1 MSTLIELHE
10 IDEFSLVKSIPD
22 SAINDEI
29 ISNIKNLDEKRELE
43 PFIRQ
48 ILYDPNETPHGPTE
62 IADILTTHLHI
73 RGEKRL
79 AAFVLKGKSFKT
91 VTSRNFAHQFLKFR
105 QIPGLGLMVFGAVG
119 KIQDDAQR
127 DFVQIAF
134 DSKRDYL
141 IIDSQNLA
149 RLLIAYDKIC
159 PKDGTPYNDEGIC
172 NNGHELDKGI
182 TLEMRVREKASY
194 TIIELKDKSNAGA
207 KRYTAKVLLDKHY
220 PKDVIRTVIHDVTE
234 EIKSSNYYR
243 NEIAKLRW
251 KETKAHVVWLYI
263 AFDLNDIQRSNWI
276 CRTCW
281 IDSSLSVDMRP
292 LGLNG
297 NEILDDIEI
306 EWNDDYHS
314 LKAFYEKSTA
324 KKEDV
329 LNSDQRILTEMTEF
343 AEEAIKLFDKYKCG
357 VIPENEF
364 VVMMQKMESLVTD
377 IYNQSTD
384 IPKATIDS
392 EDYDQACHNIFATIH
407 DMFLY
412 YNKKGL
418 ETWPKQNRDFLMED
432 TIKRYKDDLERINFE
447 KSKIR

>member
-1 MSTLIELHE
+1 MSKLIKLHE

-22 SAINDEI
+22 LAVNDEI
-29 ISNIKNLDEKRELE
+29 ISNIRNLDEKRELE

-48 ILYDPNETPHGPTE
+48 ILFDPNETPHGPTE
-62 IADILTTHLHI
+62 IADILTTHLHV
-73 RGEKRL
+73 RGDKQL
-79 AAFVLKGKSFKT
+79 AVFVLKGKSFRT
-91 VTSRNFAHQFLKFR
+91 VTSRDVAHQFLKLR
-105 QIPGLGLMVFGAVG
+105 QIQELGLMIFVAVG
-119 KIQDDAQR
+119 KIHDDVQR
-127 DFVQIAF
+127 DLQTAL
-134 DSKRDYL
+134 DSNCNYL
-141 IIDSQNLA
+141 VIDSQDLA

-159 PKDGTPYNDEGIC
+159 PKDGTPYSDEGIC

-182 TLEMRVREKASY
+182 TLEMQVREKARY
-194 TIIELKDKSNAGA
+194 HIIELKDVSHAGA

-263 AFDLNDIQRSNWI
+263 AFDLNDIQRSNWV

-281 IDSSLSVDMRP
+281 IDPSLSVDMRP
-292 LGLNG
+292 LDLNG
-297 NEILDDIEI
+297 NEKLDDIEI

-314 LKAFYEKSTA
+314 LKDFFEKSPA

-357 VIPENEF
+357 VIPGNEF

-377 IYNQSTD
+377 IYNQSID

-447 KSKIR
+447 KSKLR